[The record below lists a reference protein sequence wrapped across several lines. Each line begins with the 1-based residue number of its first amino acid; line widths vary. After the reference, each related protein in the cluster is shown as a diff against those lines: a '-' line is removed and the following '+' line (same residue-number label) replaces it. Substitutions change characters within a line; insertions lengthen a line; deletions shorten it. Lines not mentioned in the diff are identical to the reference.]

1 MSNFWDTAMKGS
13 SALQAAMLREVGH
26 EAARSQG
33 LCSVGAHWGLK
44 RFFDSIDPH
53 RLVGFA
59 MNMDYPVHLLYLGVL
74 VHAAP
79 RVLEVGG
86 FVSDII
92 APECSILAGCMQSMS
107 WVKIYLFTSCWTL
120 CMCISVP

>member
-1 MSNFWDTAMKGS
+1 MKGS

-26 EAARSQG
+26 EVARFRG
-33 LCSVGAHWGLK
+33 MCSVGAHWDLK

-59 MNMDYPVHLLYLGVL
+59 LKMDDPVHLLYLGFL

-86 FVSDII
+86 FASDII
-92 APECSILAGCMQSMS
+92 APECSIVAGCMQSMS
-107 WVKIYLFTSCWTL
+107 WVKIYIYELL
-120 CMCISVP
+120 DSVHVQFRPVAIKGH